1 MVETGVL
8 DIERRLLWCCCCADL
23 CRSAGAD
30 MELMCCEF
38 SPDGRWLACGDSG
51 GTVTV
56 LQADT
61 CQVAYRL
68 HDPLFS
74 RLPVTAVRFRGCEEK
89 ETINMLLAACKQVGY

>member
-1 MVETGVL
+1 
-8 DIERRLLWCCCCADL
+8 
-23 CRSAGAD
+23 

-56 LQADT
+56 LQTDT

-68 HDPLFS
+68 HDPLFN
-74 RLPVTAVRFRGCEEK
+74 RLPVTAVRFRGGEDTEA
-89 ETINMLLAACKQVGY
+89 TNTLLAACEQEGCS

>member
-1 MVETGVL
+1 M
-8 DIERRLLWCCCCADL
+8 
-23 CRSAGAD
+23 
-30 MELMCCEF
+30 MCCDF

-56 LQADT
+56 LQTET

-74 RLPVTAVRFRGCEEK
+74 RLPVTAVRFRGGEDK
-89 ETINMLLAACKQVGY
+89 EATNTLLAACKNVGEWIHGGGLYTNTADRPSVLSRMED